1 MGGDAMID
9 VRLRLMQL
17 MDERG
22 LNIYSL
28 AKRSNISWNT
38 IKNIF
43 SRSTNPTVTTLS
55 MICDGLGI
63 TLAQFFEEESDTA
76 HLSAEQQHLLN
87 RWDQLSEKEQQAVG
101 NMIDIILQLHQYSCI
116 SNNSL
121 RNLHS
126 QKIARLPVRSSA
138 RISISSCLR
147 LTGLLPH
154 HLPILK
160 GTKGSFLALA
170 MRTMYC

>member
-76 HLSAEQQHLLN
+76 HLSAEQQHLFN
-87 RWDQLSEKEQQAVG
+87 RWNQLSEKEQQAIG
-101 NMIDIILQLHQYSCI
+101 NMIDIILQLHQ
-116 SNNSL
+116 
-121 RNLHS
+121 
-126 QKIARLPVRSSA
+126 
-138 RISISSCLR
+138 
-147 LTGLLPH
+147 
-154 HLPILK
+154 
-160 GTKGSFLALA
+160 
-170 MRTMYC
+170 

>member
-87 RWDQLSEKEQQAVG
+87 R
-101 NMIDIILQLHQYSCI
+101 
-116 SNNSL
+116 
-121 RNLHS
+121 
-126 QKIARLPVRSSA
+126 
-138 RISISSCLR
+138 
-147 LTGLLPH
+147 
-154 HLPILK
+154 
-160 GTKGSFLALA
+160 
-170 MRTMYC
+170 